1 MRLYAEEEKQGFEK
15 NTQAN
20 ARQARQASE
29 SDDTDLAPASS
40 STSRS
45 TTPDSWFRGAAKAAK
60 IRKA

>member
-15 NTQAN
+15 NTRAN
-20 ARQARQASE
+20 SRQARQASE

-45 TTPDSWFRGAAKAAK
+45 TTPDS
-60 IRKA
+60 